1 MQPCR
6 FQPFITLLLAATSSI
21 GATSDRNLPIRID
34 LRPSNAVSSL
44 KVENVRLE
52 SPPPTGPLQSAVL
65 KFELVNESVN
75 RLTDVVLQLSVVE
88 KQQAAGGLPRPRVL
102 VAPFTIRGAV
112 VLESGYRIDYEV
124 LLRNLSADCACVAT
138 VEAMSARSLPK

>member
-1 MQPCR
+1 VPISTLHHAVARGHFVDRCDVRQEPADSNRPPAKQCSVIAQGR
-6 FQPFITLLLAATSSI
+6 ECPARVSATDRTITV
-21 GATSDRNLPIRID
+21 RR
-34 LRPSNAVSSL
+34 
-44 KVENVRLE
+44 VE
-52 SPPPTGPLQSAVL
+52 
-65 KFELVNESVN
+65 FELVNESAN

-138 VEAMSARSLPK
+138 VEALSARSVPQ